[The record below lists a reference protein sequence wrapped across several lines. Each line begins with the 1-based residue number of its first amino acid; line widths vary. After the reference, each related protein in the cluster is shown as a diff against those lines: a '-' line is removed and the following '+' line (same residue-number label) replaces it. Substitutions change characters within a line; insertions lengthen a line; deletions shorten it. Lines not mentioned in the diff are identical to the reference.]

1 MDLDGSTRS
10 WTVGPLE
17 LATTYFW
24 QVEPLSGSDLGPGS
38 ALQDFYTGPV
48 CSSGDRASYSPA
60 VLLRPFDGEVI
71 RSSFPIH
78 ISSGG
83 EYLSVGF
90 PMTWDDPTTCLPP
103 EGYTLQWSRDPTF
116 LHVDLWAS
124 SIYLHSGTYLWFFFT
139 PGTEWHDCERYYWR
153 VLTGRLD
160 TSGAPSADPYA
171 EIYAISE
178 TWSFLINTSGLICP
192 LDGLRIITPF
202 PAITLPPEGVPGPG
216 TPMADVKQPA
226 NCRSGPGMDYVV
238 LDLIAQG
245 TSLLINGRNQASTWW
260 QVLDAN
266 IQRNCWLAGN
276 VIDLSGD
283 TNSVPVI
290 AVAAP
295 TPTDTPVPVGPGPVN
310 CAQYT
315 SNTCPQHADAC
326 RWDPKAAPGG
336 KCVNK

>member
-1 MDLDGSTRS
+1 MYS
-10 WTVGPLE
+10 WRVTVMNGTEPGPM
-17 LATTYFW
+17 
-24 QVEPLSGSDLGPGS
+24 S
-38 ALQDFYTGPV
+38 ALETFFTGPY
-48 CSSGDRASYSPA
+48 CSEADRASYSPA
-60 VLLRPFDGEVI
+60 VLLRPFDGEII
-71 RSSFPIH
+71 RSTIHLEDPGGSYDNPILVF
-78 ISSGG
+78 
-83 EYLSVGF
+83 E
-90 PMTWDDPTTCLPP
+90 WDDPTACLPT
-103 EGYTLQWSRDPTF
+103 EGYGVEISRDPTF
-116 LHVDLWAS
+116 RRADLSPGSIPGHHGGNQHTSAMWFWA
-124 SIYLHSGTYLWFFFT
+124 

-153 VLTGRLD
+153 VLTGWPW
-160 TSGAPSADPYA
+160 TSTGGTPDPPYSRVYA
-171 EIYAISE
+171 VSE
-178 TWSFLINTSGLICP
+178 TWSFVLNTSGMICP

-266 IQRNCWLAGN
+266 IQRSCWLALN
-276 VIDLSGD
+276 VADVSGE
-283 TNSVPVI
+283 TSGVPVI
-290 AVAAP
+290 AVAPPAA
-295 TPTDTPVPVGPGPVN
+295 TDTPVPVGPGPVN